1 MNYFIFLF
9 TFVFFSFSVLS
20 NAQDIKSLNLKE
32 ALDAA
37 ISNRKELSLQKL
49 KIDQSQADINI
60 LSARRLPT
68 LKASGD
74 VRYNPVLQTSIIPG
88 AAFQTGSTPGEDRE
102 VQFGTRFNALV
113 GLEGSYR
120 LVDPAYKTDLDLS
133 DQNKRLAESN
143 WEKEKI
149 EIQFQVAKSFFESLL
164 QKEAVQITEEEF
176 KKAEVW
182 LQIAEIQAN
191 NGTILP
197 NDFLKFKRDLAV
209 AKGNKEIAERQYH
222 QLCRELA
229 YYAGLAVGSEVEPL
243 GDWKSALSNMNVD
256 LLPVEDIKNRPELV
270 QTGIAMNIASL
281 GQMKQEQLYKPT
293 FDFYTNVNVQHLSND
308 FAVWNRWFPFV
319 FGGIRMQMNL
329 LDGGL
334 KKKNIEK
341 YSLEYKWQATQLEK
355 LQADFSYQWTSAQ
368 NDYVLANT
376 NISIQEEN
384 ISLAAQIL
392 QNDELKFKE
401 GVTLITSLRESQL
414 SLKEANQLK
423 LSYLA
428 DACQARL
435 RMMRAAG
442 KIIP

>member
-1 MNYFIFLF
+1 MNYFISLF

-20 NAQDIKSLNLKE
+20 NAQDIKSLALNE
-32 ALDAA
+32 ALDLAVT
-37 ISNRKELSLQKL
+37 NRKELALQKL
-49 KIDQSQADINI
+49 KIDQSQADIQI
-60 LSARRLPT
+60 LGARRLPT
-68 LKASGD
+68 LKANGD

-88 AAFQTGSTPGEDRE
+88 AAFQMGSTPGEDRE

-113 GLEGSYR
+113 GIEGGYR
-120 LVDPAYKTDLDLS
+120 LVDPAYKTDLDLA
-133 DQNKRLAESN
+133 DQNKKLAESN

-149 EIQFQVAKSFFESLL
+149 EIQFQVTKSFFESLL
-164 QKEAVQITEEEF
+164 QKEAVKITDEQF

-182 LQIAEIQAN
+182 FQIAEIQAN
-191 NGTILP
+191 NGTMLP

-229 YYAGLAVGSEVEPL
+229 YYIGLSFGSEIEPL
-243 GDWKSALSNMNVD
+243 GDWKYALSDKTD
-256 LLPVEDIKNRPELV
+256 LLPVEDIRNRPELV
-270 QTGIAMNIASL
+270 QTNIAMKIASL
-281 GQMKQEQLYKPT
+281 SQMKQEQLYKPT
-293 FDFYTNVNVQHLSND
+293 FDFYTNVNAQHLSND

-319 FGGIRMQMNL
+319 FGGIRMQINL

-355 LQADFSYQWTSAQ
+355 LQADFAYQWTSAQ
-368 NDYVLANT
+368 NDYVLANK

>member
-1 MNYFIFLF
+1 MNYFISLF

-20 NAQDIKSLNLKE
+20 NAQDIKSLALNE
-32 ALDAA
+32 AIDLAVT
-37 ISNRKELSLQKL
+37 NRKELALQKL
-49 KIDQSQADINI
+49 KIDQSQADIQI
-60 LSARRLPT
+60 LGARRLPT

-88 AAFQTGSTPGEDRE
+88 AVFQTGSTPGEDRE

-113 GLEGSYR
+113 GIEGAYR
-120 LVDPAYKTDLDLS
+120 LVDPAYKTDLDLA
-133 DQNKRLAESN
+133 DQNKKLAESN
-143 WEKEKI
+143 WGKEKM

-164 QKEAVQITEEEF
+164 QKEAVKITDEQF

-182 LQIAEIQAN
+182 FQIAEIQAN
-191 NGTILP
+191 NGTVLP

-229 YYAGLAVGSEVEPL
+229 YHIGLSVGSEIEPL
-243 GDWKSALSNMNVD
+243 GDWKYALSDKTD
-256 LLPVEDIKNRPELV
+256 LLPVEDIRNRPELV
-270 QTGIAMNIASL
+270 QTNIAMKIASL
-281 GQMKQEQLYKPT
+281 SQMKQEQLYKPT
-293 FDFYTNVNVQHLSND
+293 FDFYTNVNAQHLSND

-355 LQADFSYQWTSAQ
+355 LQADFAYQWTSAQ
-368 NDYVLANT
+368 NDYVLANK

>member
-1 MNYFIFLF
+1 MNYFISLF

-20 NAQDIKSLNLKE
+20 NAQDIKSL
-32 ALDAA
+32 ALNDAIDLA
-37 ISNRKELSLQKL
+37 VTNRKELALQKL
-49 KIDQSQADINI
+49 KIDQSQADIQI
-60 LSARRLPT
+60 LGARRLPT

-88 AAFQTGSTPGEDRE
+88 AVFQTGSTPGEDRE

-113 GLEGSYR
+113 GIEGTYR
-120 LVDPAYKTDLDLS
+120 LVDPAYKTDLDLA
-133 DQNKRLAESN
+133 DQNKKLAESN
-143 WEKEKI
+143 WGKEKM

-164 QKEAVQITEEEF
+164 QKESVKITDEQF

-182 LQIAEIQAN
+182 FQIAEIQAN
-191 NGTILP
+191 NGTMLA

-229 YYAGLAVGSEVEPL
+229 YYTGLSVGSEIEPL
-243 GDWKSALSNMNVD
+243 GDWKYALSDKTD
-256 LLPVEDIKNRPELV
+256 LLPVEDIRNRPELV
-270 QTGIAMNIASL
+270 QTNIAMKIASL
-281 GQMKQEQLYKPT
+281 SQMKQEQLYKPT
-293 FDFYTNVNVQHLSND
+293 FDFYTNVNAQHLSND

-319 FGGIRMQMNL
+319 FGGIRMQINL

-355 LQADFSYQWTSAQ
+355 LQADFAYQWTSAQ
-368 NDYVLANT
+368 NDYVLANK

-401 GVTLITSLRESQL
+401 GVSLITSLRESQL

>member
-1 MNYFIFLF
+1 MNYFISLF

-20 NAQDIKSLNLKE
+20 NAQDIKSLALNE
-32 ALDAA
+32 ALELAVT
-37 ISNRKELSLQKL
+37 NRKELALQKL
-49 KIDQSQADINI
+49 KIDQSQADIQI
-60 LSARRLPT
+60 LGARRLPT

-88 AAFQTGSTPGEDRE
+88 AVFQTGSTPGEDRE

-113 GLEGSYR
+113 GIEGAYR
-120 LVDPAYKTDLDLS
+120 LVDPAYKTDLDLA
-133 DQNKRLAESN
+133 DQNKKLAESN
-143 WEKEKI
+143 WGKEKM

-164 QKEAVQITEEEF
+164 QKEAVKITDEQF

-182 LQIAEIQAN
+182 FQIAEIQAN
-191 NGTILP
+191 NGTMLA

-229 YYAGLAVGSEVEPL
+229 YYTGLSVGSEIEPL
-243 GDWKSALSNMNVD
+243 GDWKYALSDKTD
-256 LLPVEDIKNRPELV
+256 LLPVEDIRNRPELV
-270 QTGIAMNIASL
+270 QTNIAMKIASL
-281 GQMKQEQLYKPT
+281 SQMKQEQLYKPT
-293 FDFYTNVNVQHLSND
+293 FDFYTNVNAQHLSND

-355 LQADFSYQWTSAQ
+355 LQADFAYQWTSAQ
-368 NDYVLANT
+368 NDYVLANK

>member
-1 MNYFIFLF
+1 MNYFISLF

-20 NAQDIKSLNLKE
+20 NAQDIKSLALNE
-32 ALDAA
+32 AIDLAVT
-37 ISNRKELSLQKL
+37 NRKELALQKL
-49 KIDQSQADINI
+49 KIDQSQADIQI
-60 LSARRLPT
+60 LGARRLPT

-88 AAFQTGSTPGEDRE
+88 AVFQTGSTPGEDRE

-113 GLEGSYR
+113 GIEGAYR
-120 LVDPAYKTDLDLS
+120 LVDPAYKTDLDLA
-133 DQNKRLAESN
+133 DQNKKLAESN
-143 WEKEKI
+143 WGKEKM

-164 QKEAVQITEEEF
+164 QKEAVKITDEQF

-182 LQIAEIQAN
+182 FQIAEIQAN
-191 NGTILP
+191 NGTMLP

-229 YYAGLAVGSEVEPL
+229 YHIGLSVGSEIEPL
-243 GDWKSALSNMNVD
+243 GDWKYALSDKTD
-256 LLPVEDIKNRPELV
+256 LLPVEDIRNRPELV
-270 QTGIAMNIASL
+270 QTNIAMKIASL
-281 GQMKQEQLYKPT
+281 SQLKQEQLYKPT
-293 FDFYTNVNVQHLSND
+293 FDFYTNVNAQHLSND

-355 LQADFSYQWTSAQ
+355 LQADFAYQWTSAQ
-368 NDYVLANT
+368 NDYVLANK

>member
-1 MNYFIFLF
+1 MNYFISLF

-20 NAQDIKSLNLKE
+20 NAQDIKSLALNE
-32 ALDAA
+32 ALELAVT
-37 ISNRKELSLQKL
+37 NRKELALQKL
-49 KIDQSQADINI
+49 KIDQSQADIQI
-60 LSARRLPT
+60 LGARRLPT

-88 AAFQTGSTPGEDRE
+88 AVFQTGSTPGEDRE

-113 GLEGSYR
+113 GIEGAYR
-120 LVDPAYKTDLDLS
+120 LVDPAYKTDLDLA
-133 DQNKRLAESN
+133 DQNKKLAESN
-143 WEKEKI
+143 WGKEKM

-164 QKEAVQITEEEF
+164 QKEAVKIADEQF

-182 LQIAEIQAN
+182 FQIAEIQAN
-191 NGTILP
+191 NGTMLP

-229 YYAGLAVGSEVEPL
+229 YYTGLSVGSEIEPL
-243 GDWKSALSNMNVD
+243 GDWKYALSDKTD
-256 LLPVEDIKNRPELV
+256 LLPVEDIRNRPELV
-270 QTGIAMNIASL
+270 QTNIAMKIASL
-281 GQMKQEQLYKPT
+281 SQMKQEQLYKPT
-293 FDFYTNVNVQHLSND
+293 FDFYTNVNAQHLSND
-308 FAVWNRWFPFV
+308 FAVWSRWFPFV

-355 LQADFSYQWTSAQ
+355 LQADFAYQWTSAQ
-368 NDYVLANT
+368 NDYVLANK

>member
-1 MNYFIFLF
+1 MNYFISLF

-20 NAQDIKSLNLKE
+20 NAQDIKSLALNE
-32 ALDAA
+32 AIDLAVT
-37 ISNRKELSLQKL
+37 NRKELALQKL
-49 KIDQSQADINI
+49 KIDQSQADIQI
-60 LSARRLPT
+60 LGARRLPT

-88 AAFQTGSTPGEDRE
+88 AVFQTGSTPGEDRE

-113 GLEGSYR
+113 GIEGTYR
-120 LVDPAYKTDLDLS
+120 LVDPAYKTDLDLA
-133 DQNKRLAESN
+133 DQNKKLAESN
-143 WEKEKI
+143 WGNEKM

-164 QKEAVQITEEEF
+164 QKEAVKITDEQF

-182 LQIAEIQAN
+182 FQIAEIQAN
-191 NGTILP
+191 NGTMLP

-229 YYAGLAVGSEVEPL
+229 YYTGLSVGSEIEPL
-243 GDWKSALSNMNVD
+243 GDWKYALSDKTD
-256 LLPVEDIKNRPELV
+256 LLPVEDIRNRPELV
-270 QTGIAMNIASL
+270 QTNIAMKIASL
-281 GQMKQEQLYKPT
+281 SQMKQEQLYKPT
-293 FDFYTNVNVQHLSND
+293 FDFYTNVNAQHLSND

-355 LQADFSYQWTSAQ
+355 LQADFAYQWTSAQ
-368 NDYVLANT
+368 NDYVLANK

>member
-1 MNYFIFLF
+1 MNYFISLF

-20 NAQDIKSLNLKE
+20 NAQDIKSL
-32 ALDAA
+32 ALNDAIDLA
-37 ISNRKELSLQKL
+37 VTNRKELALQKL
-49 KIDQSQADINI
+49 KIDQSQADIQI
-60 LSARRLPT
+60 LGARRLPT

-88 AAFQTGSTPGEDRE
+88 AVFQTGSTPGEDRE

-113 GLEGSYR
+113 GIEGTYR
-120 LVDPAYKTDLDLS
+120 LVDPAYKTDLDLA
-133 DQNKRLAESN
+133 DQNIKLAESN
-143 WEKEKI
+143 WGKEKM

-164 QKEAVQITEEEF
+164 QKESVKITDEQF

-182 LQIAEIQAN
+182 FQIAEIQAN
-191 NGTILP
+191 NGTMLA

-229 YYAGLAVGSEVEPL
+229 YYTGLSVGSEIEPL
-243 GDWKSALSNMNVD
+243 GDWKYALSDKTD
-256 LLPVEDIKNRPELV
+256 LLPVEDIRNRPELV
-270 QTGIAMNIASL
+270 QTNIAMKIASL
-281 GQMKQEQLYKPT
+281 SQMKQEQLYKPT
-293 FDFYTNVNVQHLSND
+293 FDFYTNVNAQHLSND

-319 FGGIRMQMNL
+319 FGGIRMQINL

-355 LQADFSYQWTSAQ
+355 LQADFAYQWTSAQ
-368 NDYVLANT
+368 NDYVLANK

>member
-1 MNYFIFLF
+1 MNYFISLF

-20 NAQDIKSLNLKE
+20 NAQDIKSLALNE
-32 ALDAA
+32 ALELAVT
-37 ISNRKELSLQKL
+37 NRKELALQKL
-49 KIDQSQADINI
+49 KIDQSQADIQI
-60 LSARRLPT
+60 LGARRLPT

-88 AAFQTGSTPGEDRE
+88 AVFQTGSTPGEDRE

-113 GLEGSYR
+113 GIEGAYR
-120 LVDPAYKTDLDLS
+120 LVDPAYKTDLDLA
-133 DQNKRLAESN
+133 DQNKKLAESN
-143 WEKEKI
+143 WGKEKM

-164 QKEAVQITEEEF
+164 QKEAVKITDEQF

-182 LQIAEIQAN
+182 FQIAEIQAN
-191 NGTILP
+191 NGTMLP

-229 YYAGLAVGSEVEPL
+229 YHIGLSVGSEIEPL
-243 GDWKSALSNMNVD
+243 GDWKYALSDKTD
-256 LLPVEDIKNRPELV
+256 LLPVEDIRNRPELV
-270 QTGIAMNIASL
+270 QTNIAMKIASL
-281 GQMKQEQLYKPT
+281 SQMKQEQLYKPT
-293 FDFYTNVNVQHLSND
+293 FDFYTNVNAQHLSND

-355 LQADFSYQWTSAQ
+355 LQADFAYQWTSAQ
-368 NDYVLANT
+368 NDYVLANK

>member
-1 MNYFIFLF
+1 MNYFISLF

-20 NAQDIKSLNLKE
+20 NAQDIKSLALNE
-32 ALDAA
+32 ALEVAVT
-37 ISNRKELSLQKL
+37 NRKELALQKL
-49 KIDQSQADINI
+49 KIDQSQADIQI
-60 LSARRLPT
+60 LGARRLPT

-88 AAFQTGSTPGEDRE
+88 AVFQTGSTPGEDRE

-113 GLEGSYR
+113 GIEGTYR
-120 LVDPAYKTDLDLS
+120 LVDPAYKTDLDLA
-133 DQNKRLAESN
+133 DQNKKLAESN
-143 WEKEKI
+143 WGNEKM

-164 QKEAVQITEEEF
+164 QKEAVKITDEQF

-182 LQIAEIQAN
+182 FQIAEIQAN
-191 NGTILP
+191 NGTMLP

-229 YYAGLAVGSEVEPL
+229 YYTGLSVGSEIEPL
-243 GDWKSALSNMNVD
+243 GDWKYALSDKTD
-256 LLPVEDIKNRPELV
+256 LLPVEDIRNRPELV
-270 QTGIAMNIASL
+270 QTNIAMKIASL
-281 GQMKQEQLYKPT
+281 SQMKQEQLYKPT
-293 FDFYTNVNVQHLSND
+293 FDFYTNVNAQHLSND

-355 LQADFSYQWTSAQ
+355 LQADFAYQWTSAQ
-368 NDYVLANT
+368 NDYVLANK

>member
-1 MNYFIFLF
+1 MNYFISLF

-20 NAQDIKSLNLKE
+20 NAQDIKSLALNE
-32 ALDAA
+32 ALELAVT
-37 ISNRKELSLQKL
+37 NRKELALQKL
-49 KIDQSQADINI
+49 KIDQSQADIQI
-60 LSARRLPT
+60 LGARRLPT

-88 AAFQTGSTPGEDRE
+88 AVFQTGSTPGEDRE

-113 GLEGSYR
+113 GIEGAYR
-120 LVDPAYKTDLDLS
+120 LVDPAYKTDLDLA
-133 DQNKRLAESN
+133 DQNKKLAESN
-143 WEKEKI
+143 WGKEKM

-164 QKEAVQITEEEF
+164 QKEAVKITDEQF

-182 LQIAEIQAN
+182 FQIAEIQAN
-191 NGTILP
+191 NGTMLP

-229 YYAGLAVGSEVEPL
+229 YHIGLSVGSEIEPL
-243 GDWKSALSNMNVD
+243 GDWKYALSDKTD
-256 LLPVEDIKNRPELV
+256 LLPVEDIRNRPELV
-270 QTGIAMNIASL
+270 QTNIAMKIASL
-281 GQMKQEQLYKPT
+281 SQMKQEQLYKPT
-293 FDFYTNVNVQHLSND
+293 FDFYTNVNAQHLSND
-308 FAVWNRWFPFV
+308 FAVWSRWFPFV

-355 LQADFSYQWTSAQ
+355 LQADFAYQWTSAQ
-368 NDYVLANT
+368 NDYVLANK

>member
-1 MNYFIFLF
+1 MNYFISLF

-20 NAQDIKSLNLKE
+20 NAQDIKSLALNE
-32 ALDAA
+32 AIDLAVT
-37 ISNRKELSLQKL
+37 NRKELALQKL
-49 KIDQSQADINI
+49 KIDQSQADIQI
-60 LSARRLPT
+60 LGARRLPT

-88 AAFQTGSTPGEDRE
+88 AVFQTGSTPGEDRE

-113 GLEGSYR
+113 GIEGTYR
-120 LVDPAYKTDLDLS
+120 LVDPAYKTDLDLA
-133 DQNKRLAESN
+133 DQNKKLAESN
-143 WEKEKI
+143 WGKEKM

-164 QKEAVQITEEEF
+164 QKEAVKITDEQFE
-176 KKAEVW
+176 KAEVW
-182 LQIAEIQAN
+182 FQIAQIQAN
-191 NGTILP
+191 NGTMLP

-229 YYAGLAVGSEVEPL
+229 YYTGLSVGSEIEPL
-243 GDWKSALSNMNVD
+243 GDWKYALSDKTD
-256 LLPVEDIKNRPELV
+256 LLPVEDIRNKPELV
-270 QTGIAMNIASL
+270 QTNIAMKIASL
-281 GQMKQEQLYKPT
+281 SQMKQEQLYKPT
-293 FDFYTNVNVQHLSND
+293 FDFYTNVNAQHLSND

-319 FGGIRMQMNL
+319 FGGIRMQINL

-355 LQADFSYQWTSAQ
+355 LQTDFAYQWTSAQ
-368 NDYVLANT
+368 NDYVLANK

>member
-1 MNYFIFLF
+1 MNYFISLF

-20 NAQDIKSLNLKE
+20 NAQDIKSLALNE
-32 ALDAA
+32 ALDLAVT
-37 ISNRKELSLQKL
+37 NRKELALQKL
-49 KIDQSQADINI
+49 KIDQSQADIQI
-60 LSARRLPT
+60 LGARRLPT

-88 AAFQTGSTPGEDRE
+88 AVFQTGSTPGEDRE

-113 GLEGSYR
+113 GIEGTYR
-120 LVDPAYKTDLDLS
+120 LVDPAYKTDLDLA
-133 DQNKRLAESN
+133 DQNKKLAESN
-143 WEKEKI
+143 WGKEKM

-164 QKEAVQITEEEF
+164 QKEAVKITDEQF

-182 LQIAEIQAN
+182 FQIAEIQAN
-191 NGTILP
+191 NGTMLP

-229 YYAGLAVGSEVEPL
+229 YHIGLSVGSEIEPL
-243 GDWKSALSNMNVD
+243 GDWKYALSDKTD
-256 LLPVEDIKNRPELV
+256 LLPVEDIRNRPELV
-270 QTGIAMNIASL
+270 QTNIAMKIASL
-281 GQMKQEQLYKPT
+281 SQMKQEQLYKPT
-293 FDFYTNVNVQHLSND
+293 FDFYTNVNAQHLSND

-355 LQADFSYQWTSAQ
+355 LQADFAYQWTSAQ
-368 NDYVLANT
+368 NDYVLANK

>member
-1 MNYFIFLF
+1 MNYFISLF

-20 NAQDIKSLNLKE
+20 NAQDIKSLALNE
-32 ALDAA
+32 ALDLAVT
-37 ISNRKELSLQKL
+37 NRKELALQKL
-49 KIDQSQADINI
+49 KIDQSQADIQI
-60 LSARRLPT
+60 LGARRLPT

-113 GLEGSYR
+113 GIEGGYR
-120 LVDPAYKTDLDLS
+120 LVDPAYKTDLDLA
-133 DQNKRLAESN
+133 DQNKKLAESN

-149 EIQFQVAKSFFESLL
+149 EIQFQVTKSFFESLL
-164 QKEAVQITEEEF
+164 QKEAVKITDEQF

-182 LQIAEIQAN
+182 FQIAEIQAN
-191 NGTILP
+191 NGTMLP

-229 YYAGLAVGSEVEPL
+229 YYTGLSFGSEIEPL
-243 GDWKSALSNMNVD
+243 GDWKYALSDKID
-256 LLPVEDIKNRPELV
+256 LLPVEDIRNRPELV
-270 QTGIAMNIASL
+270 QTNIAMKIASL
-281 GQMKQEQLYKPT
+281 SQLKQEQLYKPT
-293 FDFYTNVNVQHLSND
+293 FDFYTNVNAQHLSND

-319 FGGIRMQMNL
+319 FGGIRMQINL

-355 LQADFSYQWTSAQ
+355 LQADFAYQWTSAQ
-368 NDYVLANT
+368 NDYVLANK

>member
-1 MNYFIFLF
+1 MNYFISLF

-20 NAQDIKSLNLKE
+20 NAQDIKSLALNE
-32 ALDAA
+32 ALELAVT
-37 ISNRKELSLQKL
+37 NRKELALQKL
-49 KIDQSQADINI
+49 KIDQSQADIQI
-60 LSARRLPT
+60 LGARRLPT

-88 AAFQTGSTPGEDRE
+88 AVFQTGSTPGEDRE

-113 GLEGSYR
+113 GIEGAYR
-120 LVDPAYKTDLDLS
+120 LVDPAYKTDLDLA
-133 DQNKRLAESN
+133 DQNIKLAESN
-143 WEKEKI
+143 WGKEKM

-164 QKEAVQITEEEF
+164 QKEAVKITDEQF

-182 LQIAEIQAN
+182 FQIAEIQAN
-191 NGTILP
+191 NGTMLP

-229 YYAGLAVGSEVEPL
+229 YHIGLSVGSEIEPL
-243 GDWKSALSNMNVD
+243 GDWKYALSDKTD
-256 LLPVEDIKNRPELV
+256 LLPVEDIRNRPELV
-270 QTGIAMNIASL
+270 QTNIAMKIASL
-281 GQMKQEQLYKPT
+281 SQMKQEQLYKPT
-293 FDFYTNVNVQHLSND
+293 FDFYTNVNAQHLSND

-319 FGGIRMQMNL
+319 FGGIRMQINL

-355 LQADFSYQWTSAQ
+355 LQADFAYQWTSAQ
-368 NDYVLANT
+368 NDYVLANK

>member
-1 MNYFIFLF
+1 MNYFISLF

-20 NAQDIKSLNLKE
+20 NAQDIKSLALNE
-32 ALDAA
+32 ALDLAVT
-37 ISNRKELSLQKL
+37 NRKELALQKL
-49 KIDQSQADINI
+49 KIDQSQADIQI
-60 LSARRLPT
+60 LGARRLPT

-113 GLEGSYR
+113 GIEGGYR
-120 LVDPAYKTDLDLS
+120 LVDPAYKTDLDLA
-133 DQNKRLAESN
+133 DQNKKLAESN

-149 EIQFQVAKSFFESLL
+149 EIQFQVTKSFFESLL
-164 QKEAVQITEEEF
+164 QKEAVKITDEQF

-182 LQIAEIQAN
+182 FQIAEIQAN
-191 NGTILP
+191 NGTMLP
-197 NDFLKFKRDLAV
+197 NDYLKFKRDLAV

-229 YYAGLAVGSEVEPL
+229 YYTGLSFGSEIEPL
-243 GDWKSALSNMNVD
+243 GDWKYALSDKID
-256 LLPVEDIKNRPELV
+256 LLPVEDIRNRPELV
-270 QTGIAMNIASL
+270 QTNIAMKIASL
-281 GQMKQEQLYKPT
+281 SQMKQEQLYKPT
-293 FDFYTNVNVQHLSND
+293 FDFYTNVNAQHLSND

-319 FGGIRMQMNL
+319 FGGIRMQINL

-355 LQADFSYQWTSAQ
+355 LQADFAYQWTSAQ
-368 NDYVLANT
+368 NDYVLANK

>member
-1 MNYFIFLF
+1 MNYFISLF

-20 NAQDIKSLNLKE
+20 NAQDIKSLALNE
-32 ALDAA
+32 ALDLAVT
-37 ISNRKELSLQKL
+37 NRKELALQKL
-49 KIDQSQADINI
+49 KIDQSQADIQI
-60 LSARRLPT
+60 LGARRLPT

-113 GLEGSYR
+113 GIEGGYR
-120 LVDPAYKTDLDLS
+120 LVDPAYKTDLDLA
-133 DQNKRLAESN
+133 DQNKKLAESN

-149 EIQFQVAKSFFESLL
+149 EIQFQVTKSFFESLL
-164 QKEAVQITEEEF
+164 QKEAVKITDEQF

-182 LQIAEIQAN
+182 FQIAEIQAN
-191 NGTILP
+191 NGTMLP

-229 YYAGLAVGSEVEPL
+229 YYTGLSFGSEIEPL
-243 GDWKSALSNMNVD
+243 GDWKYALSDKTD
-256 LLPVEDIKNRPELV
+256 LLPVEDIRNRPELV
-270 QTGIAMNIASL
+270 QTNIAMKIASL
-281 GQMKQEQLYKPT
+281 SQLKQEQLYKPT
-293 FDFYTNVNVQHLSND
+293 FDFYTNVNAQHLSND

-319 FGGIRMQMNL
+319 FGGIRMQINL

-341 YSLEYKWQATQLEK
+341 YALEYKWQSVHLEK
-355 LQADFSYQWTSAQ
+355 LQADFAYQWTSAQ
-368 NDYVLANT
+368 NDYVLANK

>member
-1 MNYFIFLF
+1 MNYFISLF

-20 NAQDIKSLNLKE
+20 NAQDIKSL
-32 ALDAA
+32 ALNDAIDLA
-37 ISNRKELSLQKL
+37 VTNRKELALQKL
-49 KIDQSQADINI
+49 KIDQSQADIQI
-60 LSARRLPT
+60 LGARRLPT

-88 AAFQTGSTPGEDRE
+88 AVFQTGSTPGEDRE

-113 GLEGSYR
+113 GIEGTYR
-120 LVDPAYKTDLDLS
+120 LVDPAYKTDLDLA
-133 DQNKRLAESN
+133 DQNKKLAESN
-143 WEKEKI
+143 WGKEKM

-164 QKEAVQITEEEF
+164 QKEAVKITDEQF

-182 LQIAEIQAN
+182 FQIAEIQAN
-191 NGTILP
+191 NGTMLP

-229 YYAGLAVGSEVEPL
+229 YYTGLSVGSEIEPL
-243 GDWKSALSNMNVD
+243 GDWKYALSDKTD
-256 LLPVEDIKNRPELV
+256 LLPVEDIRNRPELV
-270 QTGIAMNIASL
+270 QTNIAMKIASL
-281 GQMKQEQLYKPT
+281 SQMKQEQLYKPT
-293 FDFYTNVNVQHLSND
+293 FDFYTNVNAQHLSND

-319 FGGIRMQMNL
+319 FGGIRMQINL

-355 LQADFSYQWTSAQ
+355 LQADFAYQWTSAQ
-368 NDYVLANT
+368 NDYVLANK

>member
-1 MNYFIFLF
+1 MNYFISLF

-20 NAQDIKSLNLKE
+20 NAQDIKSLALNE
-32 ALDAA
+32 ALDLAVT
-37 ISNRKELSLQKL
+37 NRKELALQKL
-49 KIDQSQADINI
+49 KIDQSQADIQI
-60 LSARRLPT
+60 LGARRLPT

-113 GLEGSYR
+113 GIEGGYR
-120 LVDPAYKTDLDLS
+120 LVDPAYKTDLDLA
-133 DQNKRLAESN
+133 DQNKKLAESN

-164 QKEAVQITEEEF
+164 QKEAVKITDEQF

-182 LQIAEIQAN
+182 FQIAEIQAN
-191 NGTILP
+191 NGTMLP

-229 YYAGLAVGSEVEPL
+229 YYTGLSVGSEIEPL
-243 GDWKSALSNMNVD
+243 GDWKYALSDKTD
-256 LLPVEDIKNRPELV
+256 LLPVEDIRNRPELV
-270 QTGIAMNIASL
+270 QTNIAMKIASL
-281 GQMKQEQLYKPT
+281 SQMKQEQLYKPT
-293 FDFYTNVNVQHLSND
+293 FDFYTNVNAQHLSND

-319 FGGIRMQMNL
+319 FGGIRMQINL

-341 YSLEYKWQATQLEK
+341 YSLEYKPRNVKERLGTRFTPK
-355 LQADFSYQWTSAQ
+355 DF
-368 NDYVLANT
+368 
-376 NISIQEEN
+376 
-384 ISLAAQIL
+384 
-392 QNDELKFKE
+392 
-401 GVTLITSLRESQL
+401 GLI
-414 SLKEANQLK
+414 
-423 LSYLA
+423 
-428 DACQARL
+428 
-435 RMMRAAG
+435 
-442 KIIP
+442 

>member
-1 MNYFIFLF
+1 MNYFISLF

-20 NAQDIKSLNLKE
+20 NAQDIKSLALNE
-32 ALDAA
+32 ALDLAVT
-37 ISNRKELSLQKL
+37 NRKELALQKL
-49 KIDQSQADINI
+49 KIDQSQADIQI
-60 LSARRLPT
+60 LGARRLPT

-113 GLEGSYR
+113 GIEGGYR
-120 LVDPAYKTDLDLS
+120 LVDPAYKTDLDLA
-133 DQNKRLAESN
+133 DQNKKLAESN

-149 EIQFQVAKSFFESLL
+149 EIQFQVTKSFFESLL
-164 QKEAVQITEEEF
+164 QKEAVKITDEQF

-182 LQIAEIQAN
+182 FQIAEIQAN
-191 NGTILP
+191 NGTMLP
-197 NDFLKFKRDLAV
+197 NDYLKFKRDLAV

-229 YYAGLAVGSEVEPL
+229 YYTGLSFGSEIEPL
-243 GDWKSALSNMNVD
+243 GDWKYALSDKTD
-256 LLPVEDIKNRPELV
+256 LLPVEDIRNRPELV
-270 QTGIAMNIASL
+270 QTNIAMKIASL
-281 GQMKQEQLYKPT
+281 SQLKQEQLYKPT
-293 FDFYTNVNVQHLSND
+293 FDFYTNVNAQHLSND

-319 FGGIRMQMNL
+319 FGGIRMQINL

-355 LQADFSYQWTSAQ
+355 LQADFAYQWTSAQ
-368 NDYVLANT
+368 NDYVLANK

>member
-1 MNYFIFLF
+1 MNYFISLF

-20 NAQDIKSLNLKE
+20 NAQDIKSLALNE
-32 ALDAA
+32 ALDLAVT
-37 ISNRKELSLQKL
+37 NRKELALQKL
-49 KIDQSQADINI
+49 KIDQSQADIQI
-60 LSARRLPT
+60 LGARRLPT

-113 GLEGSYR
+113 GIEGTYR
-120 LVDPAYKTDLDLS
+120 LVDPAYKTDLDLA
-133 DQNKRLAESN
+133 DQNKKLAESN
-143 WEKEKI
+143 WGKEKM

-164 QKEAVQITEEEF
+164 QKEAVKITDEQF

-182 LQIAEIQAN
+182 FQIAEIQAN
-191 NGTILP
+191 NGTMLP

-209 AKGNKEIAERQYH
+209 AKGNKEIADRQYH

-229 YYAGLAVGSEVEPL
+229 YYTGLSVGSEIEPL
-243 GDWKSALSNMNVD
+243 GDWKYALSDKTD
-256 LLPVEDIKNRPELV
+256 LLPVEDIRNRPELV
-270 QTGIAMNIASL
+270 QTNIAMKIASL
-281 GQMKQEQLYKPT
+281 SQMKQEQLYKPT
-293 FDFYTNVNVQHLSND
+293 FDFYTNMNAQHLSND

-355 LQADFSYQWTSAQ
+355 LQADFAYQWTSAQ
-368 NDYVLANT
+368 NDYVLANK

>member
-1 MNYFIFLF
+1 MNYFISLF

-20 NAQDIKSLNLKE
+20 NAQDIKSLALNE
-32 ALDAA
+32 ALELAVT
-37 ISNRKELSLQKL
+37 NRKELALQKL
-49 KIDQSQADINI
+49 KIDQSQADIQI
-60 LSARRLPT
+60 LGARRLPT

-88 AAFQTGSTPGEDRE
+88 AVFQTGSTPGEDRE

-113 GLEGSYR
+113 GIEGAYR
-120 LVDPAYKTDLDLS
+120 LVDPAYKTDLDLA
-133 DQNKRLAESN
+133 DQNKKLAESN
-143 WEKEKI
+143 WGKEKM

-164 QKEAVQITEEEF
+164 QKEAVKIADEQF

-182 LQIAEIQAN
+182 FQIAEIQAN
-191 NGTILP
+191 NGTMLP

-229 YYAGLAVGSEVEPL
+229 YYTGLSVGSEIEPL
-243 GDWKSALSNMNVD
+243 GDWKYALSDKTD
-256 LLPVEDIKNRPELV
+256 LLPVEDIRNRPELV
-270 QTGIAMNIASL
+270 QTNIAMKIASL
-281 GQMKQEQLYKPT
+281 SQMKQEQLYKPT
-293 FDFYTNVNVQHLSND
+293 FDFYTNVNAQHLSND

-355 LQADFSYQWTSAQ
+355 LQADFAYQWTSAQ
-368 NDYVLANT
+368 NDYVLANK

>member
-1 MNYFIFLF
+1 MNYFISLF

-20 NAQDIKSLNLKE
+20 NAQDIKSLALNE
-32 ALDAA
+32 ALEVAVT
-37 ISNRKELSLQKL
+37 NRKELALQKL
-49 KIDQSQADINI
+49 KIDQSQADIQI
-60 LSARRLPT
+60 LGARRLPT

-88 AAFQTGSTPGEDRE
+88 AVFQTGSTPGEDRE

-113 GLEGSYR
+113 GIEGAYR
-120 LVDPAYKTDLDLS
+120 LVDPAYKTDLDLA
-133 DQNKRLAESN
+133 DQNKKLAESN
-143 WEKEKI
+143 WGKEKM

-164 QKEAVQITEEEF
+164 QKEAVKITDEQF

-182 LQIAEIQAN
+182 FQIAEIQAN
-191 NGTILP
+191 NGTMLP

-229 YYAGLAVGSEVEPL
+229 YYTGLSVGSEIEPL
-243 GDWKSALSNMNVD
+243 GDWKYALSDKTD
-256 LLPVEDIKNRPELV
+256 LLPVEDIRNRPELV
-270 QTGIAMNIASL
+270 QTNIAMKIASL
-281 GQMKQEQLYKPT
+281 SQMKQEQLYKPT
-293 FDFYTNVNVQHLSND
+293 FDFYTNVNAQHLSND

-355 LQADFSYQWTSAQ
+355 LQADFAYQWTSAQ
-368 NDYVLANT
+368 NDYVLANK

>member
-1 MNYFIFLF
+1 MNYFISLF

-20 NAQDIKSLNLKE
+20 NAQDIKSL
-32 ALDAA
+32 ALNDAIDLA
-37 ISNRKELSLQKL
+37 VTNRKELALQKL
-49 KIDQSQADINI
+49 KIDQSQADIQI
-60 LSARRLPT
+60 LGARRLPT

-88 AAFQTGSTPGEDRE
+88 AVFQTGSTPGEDRE

-113 GLEGSYR
+113 GIEGTYR
-120 LVDPAYKTDLDLS
+120 LVDPAYKTDLDLA
-133 DQNKRLAESN
+133 DQNKKLAESN
-143 WEKEKI
+143 WGKEKM

-164 QKEAVQITEEEF
+164 QKESVKITDEQF

-182 LQIAEIQAN
+182 FQIAEIQAN
-191 NGTILP
+191 NGTMLA

-229 YYAGLAVGSEVEPL
+229 YYTGLSVGSEIEPL
-243 GDWKSALSNMNVD
+243 GDWKYALSDKTD
-256 LLPVEDIKNRPELV
+256 LLPVEDIRNRPELV
-270 QTGIAMNIASL
+270 QTNIAMKIASL
-281 GQMKQEQLYKPT
+281 SQMKQEQLYKPT
-293 FDFYTNVNVQHLSND
+293 FDFYTNVNAQHLSND

-319 FGGIRMQMNL
+319 FGGIRMQINL

-355 LQADFSYQWTSAQ
+355 LQADFAYQWTSAQ
-368 NDYVLANT
+368 NDYVLANK

>member
-1 MNYFIFLF
+1 MNYFISLF

-20 NAQDIKSLNLKE
+20 NAQDIKSLALNE
-32 ALDAA
+32 ALDLAVT
-37 ISNRKELSLQKL
+37 NRKELALQKL
-49 KIDQSQADINI
+49 KIDQSQADIQI
-60 LSARRLPT
+60 LGARRLPT

-113 GLEGSYR
+113 GIEGGYR
-120 LVDPAYKTDLDLS
+120 LVDPAYKTDLDLA
-133 DQNKRLAESN
+133 DQNKKLAESN

-149 EIQFQVAKSFFESLL
+149 EIQFQVTKSFFESLL
-164 QKEAVQITEEEF
+164 QKEAVKITDEQF

-182 LQIAEIQAN
+182 FQIAEIQAN
-191 NGTILP
+191 NGTMLP

-229 YYAGLAVGSEVEPL
+229 YYTGLSFGSEIEPL
-243 GDWKSALSNMNVD
+243 GDWKYALSDKTD
-256 LLPVEDIKNRPELV
+256 LLPVEDIRNRPELV
-270 QTGIAMNIASL
+270 QTNIAMKIASL
-281 GQMKQEQLYKPT
+281 SQLKQEQLYKPT
-293 FDFYTNVNVQHLSND
+293 FDFYTNVNAQHLSND

-319 FGGIRMQMNL
+319 FGGIRMQINL

-355 LQADFSYQWTSAQ
+355 LQADFAYQWTSAQ
-368 NDYVLANT
+368 NDYVLANK

>member
-1 MNYFIFLF
+1 MNYFISLF

-20 NAQDIKSLNLKE
+20 NAQDIKSLALNE
-32 ALDAA
+32 ALDLAVT
-37 ISNRKELSLQKL
+37 NRKELALQKL
-49 KIDQSQADINI
+49 KIDQSQADIQI
-60 LSARRLPT
+60 LGARRLPT

-88 AAFQTGSTPGEDRE
+88 AVFQTGSTPGEDRE

-113 GLEGSYR
+113 GIEGTYR
-120 LVDPAYKTDLDLS
+120 LVDPAYKTDLDLA
-133 DQNKRLAESN
+133 DQNKKLAESN
-143 WEKEKI
+143 WGKEKM

-164 QKEAVQITEEEF
+164 QKEAVKITDEQF

-182 LQIAEIQAN
+182 FQIAEIQAN
-191 NGTILP
+191 NGTMLP
-197 NDFLKFKRDLAV
+197 NDYLKFKRDLAV

-229 YYAGLAVGSEVEPL
+229 YYTGLSVGSEIEPL
-243 GDWKSALSNMNVD
+243 GDWKYALSDKTD
-256 LLPVEDIKNRPELV
+256 LLPVEDIRNRPELV
-270 QTGIAMNIASL
+270 QTNIVMKIASL
-281 GQMKQEQLYKPT
+281 SQMKQEQLYKPT
-293 FDFYTNVNVQHLSND
+293 FDFYTNVNAQHLSND

-355 LQADFSYQWTSAQ
+355 LQADFAYQWTSAQ
-368 NDYVLANT
+368 NDYVLANK

-384 ISLAAQIL
+384 ISLAAQIM

-401 GVTLITSLRESQL
+401 GVSLITSLRESQL

>member
-1 MNYFIFLF
+1 MNYFISLF

-20 NAQDIKSLNLKE
+20 NAQDIKSL
-32 ALDAA
+32 ALNDAIDLA
-37 ISNRKELSLQKL
+37 VTNRKELALQKL
-49 KIDQSQADINI
+49 KIDQSQADIQI
-60 LSARRLPT
+60 LGARRLPT

-88 AAFQTGSTPGEDRE
+88 AVFQTGSTPGEDRE

-113 GLEGSYR
+113 GIEGTYR
-120 LVDPAYKTDLDLS
+120 LVDPAYKTDLDLA
-133 DQNKRLAESN
+133 DQNKKLAESN
-143 WEKEKI
+143 WGKEKM

-164 QKEAVQITEEEF
+164 QKEAVKITDEQF

-182 LQIAEIQAN
+182 FQIAEIQAN
-191 NGTILP
+191 NGTMLA

-229 YYAGLAVGSEVEPL
+229 YYTGLSVGSEIEPL
-243 GDWKSALSNMNVD
+243 GDWKYALSDKTD
-256 LLPVEDIKNRPELV
+256 LLPVEDIRNRPELV
-270 QTGIAMNIASL
+270 QTNIAMKIASL
-281 GQMKQEQLYKPT
+281 SQMKQEQLYKPT
-293 FDFYTNVNVQHLSND
+293 FDFYTNVNAQHLSND

-319 FGGIRMQMNL
+319 FGGIRMQINL

-355 LQADFSYQWTSAQ
+355 LQADFAYQWTSAQ
-368 NDYVLANT
+368 NDYVLANK

>member
-1 MNYFIFLF
+1 MNYFISLF

-20 NAQDIKSLNLKE
+20 NAQDIKSLALNE
-32 ALDAA
+32 ALELAVT
-37 ISNRKELSLQKL
+37 NRKELALQKL
-49 KIDQSQADINI
+49 KIDQSQADIQI
-60 LSARRLPT
+60 LGARRLPT

-88 AAFQTGSTPGEDRE
+88 AVFQTGSTPGEDRE

-113 GLEGSYR
+113 GIEGAYR
-120 LVDPAYKTDLDLS
+120 LVDPAYKTDLDLA
-133 DQNKRLAESN
+133 DQNIKLAESN
-143 WEKEKI
+143 WGKEKM

-164 QKEAVQITEEEF
+164 QKEAVKITDEQF

-182 LQIAEIQAN
+182 FQIAEIQAN
-191 NGTILP
+191 NGTMLA

-229 YYAGLAVGSEVEPL
+229 YHIGLSVGSEIEPL
-243 GDWKSALSNMNVD
+243 GDWKYALSDKTD
-256 LLPVEDIKNRPELV
+256 LLPVEDIRNRPELV
-270 QTGIAMNIASL
+270 QTNIAMKIASL
-281 GQMKQEQLYKPT
+281 SQMKQEQLYKPT
-293 FDFYTNVNVQHLSND
+293 FDFYTNVNAQHLSND

-355 LQADFSYQWTSAQ
+355 LQADFAYQWTSAQ
-368 NDYVLANT
+368 NDYVLANK

>member
-1 MNYFIFLF
+1 MNYFISLF

-20 NAQDIKSLNLKE
+20 NAQDIKSLALNE
-32 ALDAA
+32 ALDLAVT
-37 ISNRKELSLQKL
+37 NRKELALQKL
-49 KIDQSQADINI
+49 KIDQSQADIQI
-60 LSARRLPT
+60 LGARRLPT

-88 AAFQTGSTPGEDRE
+88 AVFQTGSTPGEDRE

-113 GLEGSYR
+113 GIEGAYR
-120 LVDPAYKTDLDLS
+120 LVDPAYKTDLDLA
-133 DQNKRLAESN
+133 DQNKKLAESN
-143 WEKEKI
+143 WGKEKM

-164 QKEAVQITEEEF
+164 QKEAVKITDEQF

-182 LQIAEIQAN
+182 FQIAEIQAN
-191 NGTILP
+191 NGTMLP

-229 YYAGLAVGSEVEPL
+229 YHIGLSVGSEIEPL
-243 GDWKSALSNMNVD
+243 GDWKYALSDKTD
-256 LLPVEDIKNRPELV
+256 LLPVEDIRNRPELV
-270 QTGIAMNIASL
+270 QTNIAMKIASL
-281 GQMKQEQLYKPT
+281 SQMKQEQLYKPT
-293 FDFYTNVNVQHLSND
+293 FDFYTNVNAQHLSND

-319 FGGIRMQMNL
+319 FGGIRMQINL

-355 LQADFSYQWTSAQ
+355 LQADFAYQWTSAQ
-368 NDYVLANT
+368 NDYVLANK

>member
-1 MNYFIFLF
+1 MNYFISLF

-20 NAQDIKSLNLKE
+20 NAQDIKSLALNE
-32 ALDAA
+32 ALDLAVT
-37 ISNRKELSLQKL
+37 NRKELALQKL
-49 KIDQSQADINI
+49 KIDQSQADIQI
-60 LSARRLPT
+60 LGARRLPT

-113 GLEGSYR
+113 GIEGGYR
-120 LVDPAYKTDLDLS
+120 LVDPAYKTDLDLA
-133 DQNKRLAESN
+133 DQNKKLAESN
-143 WEKEKI
+143 WGKEKM

-164 QKEAVQITEEEF
+164 QKEAVKITDEQF

-182 LQIAEIQAN
+182 FQIAEIQAN
-191 NGTILP
+191 NGTMLP

-229 YYAGLAVGSEVEPL
+229 YYTGLSGGSEIEPL
-243 GDWKSALSNMNVD
+243 GDWKYALSDKTD
-256 LLPVEDIKNRPELV
+256 LLPVEDIRNRPELV
-270 QTGIAMNIASL
+270 QTNIAMKIASL
-281 GQMKQEQLYKPT
+281 SQLKQEQLNKPAV
-293 FDFYTNVNVQHLSND
+293 DFYTNVNVQHLSND

-319 FGGIRMQMNL
+319 FGGVRMQWNL
-329 LDGGL
+329 MDGGL
-334 KKKNIEK
+334 KKKNQEK
-341 YSLEYKWQATQLEK
+341 YALEYKWQSVHLEK
-355 LQADFSYQWTSAQ
+355 LQADFSYEWLTAQ
-368 NDYVLANT
+368 NDYLLAVK
-376 NISIQEEN
+376 NISIQDEN
-384 ISLAAQIL
+384 IALSNQIL

-442 KIIP
+442 IIIP